1 MVEIEARRLSDALEK
16 WSQTALTEGW
26 VERWMEG
33 AIFPRE
39 MVFFLALCDASD
51 VRVIVESG
59 RQDGYS
65 AELIGFY
72 ARQMGGRAYS
82 IDFEYD
88 AERAARCRARLATNP
103 ALTLVKGNGV
113 TWLGPLLR
121 RHAPTPSAVLL
132 DGPKGYL
139 AMSLFFAATRIPGVS
154 VCAVH
159 NVDYQLQRA
168 PFASTGPQ
176 PHFHE
181 EVTHDGPFWKQLA
194 EAEIRHGQAVDA
206 RRSLTESTLGVLRR
220 EEVRNLAHTLELGAL
235 GLLDKP
241 RGIAWK
247 WRTLGPMLAMRRT
260 LGLAP

>member
-1 MVEIEARRLSDALEK
+1 MEETRAQMRLSEAVEK
-16 WSQTALTEGW
+16 WSQTALREGW

-39 MVFFLALCDASD
+39 MVFFLGVCDAHE

-72 ARQMGGRAYS
+72 ARQVGGRAYS
-82 IDFEYD
+82 IDFEED
-88 AERAARCRARLATNP
+88 GARAERCRRRLAGNP
-103 ALTLVKGNGV
+103 ALQLVKGNGV
-113 TWLGPLLR
+113 TWVGPLLR

-139 AMSLFFAATRIPGVS
+139 AMSLFFAAAEIPGVS

-159 NVDYQLQRA
+159 NVDYQLQKA
-168 PFASTGPQ
+168 PFASAGDE

-181 EVTHDGPFWKQLA
+181 EMAHSGPFWNELN
-194 EAEIRHGQAVDA
+194 EAEVRHGQAVGA
-206 RRSLTESTLGVLRR
+206 RRSLTESTLGLLRQPEVQR
-220 EEVRNLAHTLELGAL
+220 LAGTLKLEVRRMDQPAS
-235 GLLDKP
+235 
-241 RGIAWK
+241 IAWK
-247 WRTLGPMLAMRRT
+247 WKALGPMLALRRG